1 MKAMGMSGPDFVPH
15 VIDVDEPTA
24 GPGGVVVDVMA
35 ASVNDFDRA
44 AVHGLYSN
52 LTYPLFLGRDFVGRV
67 AAVGAD
73 VDYIKVGMFVAG
85 VSAPQS
91 LEHPGTFS
99 ERVAVSA
106 DSIAPVPDGVDP
118 VQAAGV
124 GLAGITA
131 LCALD
136 ALGAS
141 DLGHLLIHGP
151 VSGVGGFALQL
162 AKARGAVV
170 AVVTPRAEAALAH
183 ELGAD
188 GVIPE
193 DGNPTL
199 AIQKARY
206 FLDGRVD
213 SAIHVAGDPTVAA
226 SVVRPGGRF
235 TSTTRTATQLT
246 RSDIEYRPTAVDP
259 SGHKLADLLFKV
271 ASRRLDSR
279 VRRVVSF
286 DAVANA
292 VDPSTPGASGRTVLV
307 CKV

>member
-1 MKAMGMSGPDFVPH
+1 MKAMGVSGPG
-15 VIDVDEPTA
+15 T
-24 GPGGVVVDVMA
+24 VVVDVMA
-35 ASVNDFDRA
+35 ASVNDGDR
-44 AVHGLYSN
+44 G
-52 LTYPLFLGRDFVGRV
+52 GDFVGRV
-67 AAVGAD
+67 TAVGAG
-73 VDYIKVGMFVAG
+73 VDYINVGMLVAG
-85 VSAPQS
+85 VFASQS
-91 LEHPGTFS
+91 REHAGAFS

-131 LCALD
+131 LSALD

-141 DLGHLLIHGP
+141 RLGNLVIHGP

-170 AVVTPRAEAALAH
+170 AVVTPPTDAELAR

-199 AIQKARY
+199 AMQKARF

-235 TSTTRTATQLT
+235 TSTAGTATQVT
-246 RSDIEYRPTAVDP
+246 RSDIDYRPTVVTP

-271 ASRRLDSR
+271 ASGRLASR
-279 VRRVVSF
+279 VQHVASF
-286 DAVANA
+286 DEVVNA
-292 VDPSTPGASGRTVLV
+292 VDLSTPDASGRIVLV

>member
-1 MKAMGMSGPDFVPH
+1 MEAMGVCGPDFVPH
-15 VIDVDEPTA
+15 LIDIDEPTA
-24 GPGGVVVDVMA
+24 EPGAVVVDVMA
-35 ASVNDFDRA
+35 ASVNDCDR
-44 AVHGLYSN
+44 
-52 LTYPLFLGRDFVGRV
+52 GRDFVGRV

-73 VDYIKVGMFVAG
+73 VDYINVGMFVAG
-85 VSAPQS
+85 VFSSQS
-91 LEHPGTFS
+91 HPGSLS

-106 DSIAPVPDGVDP
+106 DSIAPVPEGVDP
-118 VQAAGV
+118 VQVAGV

-131 LCALD
+131 LSALD

-141 DLGHLLIHGP
+141 RLGNLVIHGP
-151 VSGVGGFALQL
+151 VRGVGGFVLQL

-170 AVVTPRAEAALAH
+170 AVVTPRADAELAR

-193 DGNPTL
+193 GGNPAL
-199 AIQKARY
+199 AMQKARF

-235 TSTTRTATQLT
+235 TSTAGTATQVT
-246 RSDIEYRPTAVDP
+246 RSDIDYRPTVVTP

-271 ASRRLDSR
+271 ASGRLASR
-279 VRRVVSF
+279 VQRADGVV
-286 DAVANA
+286 
-292 VDPSTPGASGRTVLV
+292 
-307 CKV
+307 